1 MSTKNHWIAA
11 AFVVGG
17 ALSATAGMMVRD
29 RMDVPFVQRSSMQSG
44 PLMASRELTQ
54 DFTEIPERQYFEHM
68 SALLKREYVDPIS
81 DDQKLI
87 AGAVRGMVGS
97 LEDPRSLFMDADNFR
112 AFQEARAGN
121 HEGIGVELKL
131 VLPPIKTATSS
142 TGSPGAQQPA
152 AIRIPKLVI
161 FSVIPGSPA
170 ENAGLQPGDVVD
182 TVNGNWVLNSDELEA
197 FRDLQR
203 SVLAKEATAEDLTK
217 AREALRVRM
226 EHSIMPMRARER
238 LLVGKDGTMNLAVR
252 RGRDIVEVKLDKSVT
267 RIEPVV
273 VQDGTFIVHFQP
285 GVGKALEARLP
296 KSGTVKLDFRN
307 NAFADESLLHE
318 VMRALAPN
326 GTYGNIVSERTKST
340 PLTVVNG
347 RSAKLTYAITVD
359 KTTASAAEI
368 VALALAEKGLAKLSG
383 GSVAGDPTVSEVVRL
398 PDGSGFTLT
407 RGSYKPEVAK

>member
-1 MSTKNHWIAA
+1 MSSKNHWIAA

-17 ALSATAGMMVRD
+17 ALSATAGMIVRD
-29 RMDVPFVQRSSMQSG
+29 RLDVPFVQRSSMQG

-68 SALLKREYVDPIS
+68 SALLKREYVDPIT
-81 DDQKLI
+81 DDQVLI
-87 AGAVRGMVGS
+87 SGAVRGMVGS
-97 LEDPRSLFMDADNFR
+97 LEDPRSLYMDADNFR

-131 VLPPIKTATSS
+131 VLPAVKTVPQ
-142 TGSPGAQQPA
+142 GSGTTESRAPA

-161 FSVIPGSPA
+161 FSVVPGSPA
-170 ENAGLQPGDVVD
+170 EKAGLQPGDVVD
-182 TVNGNWVLNSDELEA
+182 TVNGNWVLNSDELES

-203 SVLAKEATAEDLTK
+203 RVLAKEATADDLNK

-238 LLVGKDGTMNLAVR
+238 LLVGKDGAMNLAVR

-267 RIEPVV
+267 RVEPVV
-273 VQDGTFIVHFQP
+273 VENGTFVVHFQP
-285 GVGKALEARLP
+285 GVGEALNSRLP

-318 VMRALAPN
+318 VLRALAPN
-326 GTYGNIVSERTKST
+326 GSYGNIVSERAKST

-347 RSAKLTYAITVD
+347 RTEKLTYEITVD
-359 KTTASAAEI
+359 KTTSSAAEI

-398 PDGSGFTLT
+398 PDGSGFTLA
-407 RGSYKPEVAK
+407 RGTYKPEVTK